1 MIFQNLNSNAYAYY
15 ERAATCR
22 DDKNSPGTGRVW
34 VDSDLL
40 CEQNDSAL
48 FLGDKLC
55 SAMFRSSTTRGVDE
69 YSHVFASVTGISRFA
84 VVE

>member
-1 MIFQNLNSNAYAYY
+1 LEFLTPRASGRLGNLS
-15 ERAATCR
+15 
-22 DDKNSPGTGRVW
+22 DMTGRVW

-40 CEQNDSAL
+40 FEQNDSAL
-48 FLGDKLC
+48 FFGDKLC